1 MNDIV
6 DETPSVRARGCSQ
19 QRQPGQSSERQVS
32 AEEGWELARQL
43 QAEQAS
49 QAAAAAQRH
58 QRPSPPE
65 RRVRYAEVDVINGSG
80 VLRTL
85 AQLVHDTLEGSA
97 PHCSAAGQGQ
107 PPRAADRHRCTVM

>member
-1 MNDIV
+1 M
-6 DETPSVRARGCSQ
+6 DETPCVYVRGCSQ
-19 QRQPGQSSERQVS
+19 QRQPGQSRERQVS

-43 QAEQAS
+43 QAQQASS

-58 QRPSPPE
+58 QQPSPPPPE

-85 AQLVHDTLEGSA
+85 AQLVHDTLEGTA
-97 PHCSAAGQGQ
+97 PQCSAAGQGQ
-107 PPRAADRHRCTVM
+107 PPRAADRHRCAVM